1 MMNRYAFALLLIN
14 KLRQYLD
21 YIDYCERHCIANEI
35 SDMTANMSEISAYNV
50 RMREQTEKR
59 SNATPEMYMLEAKVE
74 EVE

>member
-1 MMNRYAFALLLIN
+1 MMNRYTFAVLLIN
-14 KLRQYLD
+14 RLREYLD
-21 YIDYCERHCIANEI
+21 YIDYCERHSIANEI

-50 RMREQTEKR
+50 GMRKQAEKW

>member
-14 KLRQYLD
+14 RLRQYLD
-21 YIDYCERHCIANEI
+21 YIDYCERHSIANEI

-59 SNATPEMYMLEAKVE
+59 SNAIPEMYMLETKVE